1 MTAVEKLKRQM
12 KVKWLLKHT
21 DLQKQRIARMLKV
34 NNTTVTHHSETISGK
49 HRRQRELTAEQLAE
63 YNDYCEYLD
72 DLIDE
77 LLGV

>member
-1 MTAVEKLKRQM
+1 M

-21 DLQKQRIARMLKV
+21 DLQKQRIAKMVKV
-34 NNTTVTHHSETISGK
+34 NNSTITYLCEDDSRT

-72 DLIDE
+72 DLMDE
-77 LLGV
+77 LMGV